1 MKTIKKYWAI
11 IAGVILA
18 IIGAIFVSDKLN
30 KKKIE
35 KTDKKLD
42 DNNKKI
48 DQLQG
53 KTEAIEEQRVEVK
66 EEIQETKTEI
76 EELQTAKDEL
86 QIEEKPVE
94 EAKQNIL
101 NKTRRGRKSKK

>member
-1 MKTIKKYWAI
+1 MKTIKKYWAV

-18 IIGAIFVSDKLN
+18 IVAAIFVNDKL
-30 KKKIE
+30 
-35 KTDKKLD
+35 
-42 DNNKKI
+42 

-53 KTEAIEEQRVEVK
+53 KTEAIEEQRVVIK

-76 EELQTAKDEL
+76 EELQTAKEEL
-86 QIEEKPVE
+86 QVQEKPVE

-101 NKTRRGRKSKK
+101 NKTRRGRKSRK